1 MNRFGA
7 LALAVALGL
16 LAVVVAAVFVWGAF
30 ALSMALAQ
38 AISGLMGE
46 TLAALLASVLLMV
59 GCLIAAQG
67 AVWAR
72 TVWDARAGAARIDRR
87 RRELDALRRN
97 PALAHWAPLA
107 ERRQVADPATVLRW
121 ETRYRELL
129 ADPRRAA
136 FAADALAGEFLT
148 DAQIDFL
155 LDASRRVSCDHL
167 QPLERALRAARAP
180 LGEHEAGVLWT
191 EWSLD
196 GPRLLAGFP
205 MPGVAWEVPP
215 SHPRDPEPGRLVC
228 AACGSRIEGGFGTLF
243 PPQR

>member
-7 LALAVALGL
+7 LALAIALGL

-38 AISGLMGE
+38 AVAGLMGE
-46 TLAALLASVLLMV
+46 TLAALVASLLLLV
-59 GCLIAAQG
+59 GCLLAAQG

-72 TVWDARAGAARIDRR
+72 TVWDTRAGAARIDRR
-87 RRELDALRRN
+87 RREIVALRRN
-97 PALAHWAPLA
+97 PALAHWVPLA
-107 ERRQVADPATVLRW
+107 ERRQVADAATVARW
-121 ETRYRELL
+121 QARYSELL
-129 ADPRRAA
+129 ADPRRAT
-136 FAADALAGEFLT
+136 FAPDALAGEFLT

-155 LDASRRVSCDHL
+155 LDASRRVSCEHL
-167 QPLERALRAARAP
+167 QPLEQALRAARAP

-196 GPRLLAGFP
+196 GPRLLATFS
-205 MPGVAWEVPP
+205 MAGVAWEVPP

-228 AACGSRIEGGFGTLF
+228 AACGSRIEGGFGSVF